1 MTHTV
6 EREIAGKK
14 LILETGEL
22 AQQASAAVT
31 VKYGDTILLVTVCV
45 SKGPRPGV
53 DFVPLTVDY
62 EERLYAAGRIPGSF
76 FRREGRPTQEATL
89 AARLTDRTLRPLL
102 PETWR
107 KDVQVVSTVLSVDQE
122 NPPDVLSIIG
132 ASAVLAMSEIPFAG
146 PVSACRIGQNDGQF
160 VVNPTFESLNSGRL
174 SMVVSSTR
182 DMVVMVEA
190 GAREATE
197 ETALEAI
204 RLAQEVNNQVIGMI
218 DELVAKVGKPK
229 MAVAQD
235 ASADEALPAVR
246 QLVGDRVV
254 SVIEAGHDKAQREG
268 AVDALQAEAVKALAE
283 AHPEAAVVAAFE
295 SYLRTVVRKQVLDKG
310 VRPDGR
316 SPTEIRPITC
326 KVGVLPRTHGS
337 GLFTRGQTQVLTI
350 ATLASMGME
359 QRLDTLS
366 PEDTKR
372 YLHHYNFPPY
382 SVGEVGRLGSSGR
395 REIGHGALAERALL
409 VVIPS
414 EEEFPYTIRLVSE
427 VLSSNGSTS
436 MASVCGSTLA
446 LMDAGVPIK
455 APVAGVAMGLVMGE
469 GGQYSVLTDIQG
481 VEDHLG
487 DMDFKV
493 AGTAQGI
500 TALQMD
506 IKVKGLTLEI
516 LSKALAQARDAR
528 LFILDKMKEALTAPR
543 AQLSAYAPKMFR
555 MKIPVEKIGAVIGSG
570 GRTIR
575 SIIEETGA
583 TVDVEDD
590 GVVLIGSTDEAAARK
605 AMQRVDNLTREL
617 AIGDIFTG
625 KVTRIASFGAFVELL
640 PGREGLVRSGDLGEA
655 ENGLKIGLEMTVMVT
670 EIDSMGRVNCSRRA
684 VTGEAS
690 APGAGRPPMGGRPG
704 GFRPGPGGPPGG
716 GFRGDRGPDR

>member
-1 MTHTV
+1 
-6 EREIAGKK
+6 
-14 LILETGEL
+14 
-22 AQQASAAVT
+22 
-31 VKYGDTILLVTVCV
+31 
-45 SKGPRPGV
+45 
-53 DFVPLTVDY
+53 
-62 EERLYAAGRIPGSF
+62 
-76 FRREGRPTQEATL
+76 
-89 AARLTDRTLRPLL
+89 
-102 PETWR
+102 
-107 KDVQVVSTVLSVDQE
+107 
-122 NPPDVLSIIG
+122 
-132 ASAVLAMSEIPFAG
+132 
-146 PVSACRIGQNDGQF
+146 VSACRIGQNDGQF
-160 VVNPTFESLNSGRL
+160 AVNPTFTSLESGRL

-190 GAREATE
+190 GAKEATE
-197 ETALEAI
+197 ETVLDAI
-204 RLAQEVNNQVIGMI
+204 RRAQEVNNQVIGMI
-218 DELVAKVGKPK
+218 EELAAKAGKPK
-229 MAVAQD
+229 VAVASD
-235 ASADEALPAVR
+235 TAADEALLAV
-246 QLVGDRVV
+246 QQIVGSRLA

-268 AVDALQAEAVKALAE
+268 AVEALQAEAVTALAE
-283 AHPEAAVVAAFE
+283 KHPEESVVAAFE
-295 SYLRTVVRKQVLDKG
+295 SLLRTVVRNQILERG

-316 SPTEIRPITC
+316 GTTEIRPITC
-326 KVGVLPRTHGS
+326 KVGVLPRTHGT

-359 QRLDTLS
+359 QMLDTLS

-372 YLHHYNFPPY
+372 YMHHYNFPPY
-382 SVGEVGRLGSSGR
+382 SVGETGRLGSPGR
-395 REIGHGALAERALL
+395 REVGHGALAERALL

-414 EEEFPYTIRLVSE
+414 EEEFPYAIRLVSE

-469 GGQYSVLTDIQG
+469 GGRYAVLTDIQG

-493 AGTAQGI
+493 AGTSQGI

-506 IKVKGLTLEI
+506 IKIKGLTLEI
-516 LSKALAQARDAR
+516 LTRALSQARDGR
-528 LFILDKMKEALTAPR
+528 LFILDKMKEALAAPR
-543 AQLSAYAPKMFR
+543 PQLSAYAPKMFR

-590 GVVLIGSTDEAAARK
+590 GVVLVGSTDEAAARR

-617 AIGDIFTG
+617 VVGDIFTG

-655 ENGLKIGLEMTVMVT
+655 ENDLKVGQELTVMVT

-684 VTGEAS
+684 LTGEAP
-690 APGAGRPPMGGRPG
+690 APGAGRPPMGGGR
-704 GFRPGPGGPPGG
+704 PGG
-716 GFRGDRGPDR
+716 GFRGDRGGDRGRGPDRGPFRGGDRGGDRGDFRRPPGPSTGGPSSSGPGFNPRFGGGGRPEGGPLSDSSSR